1 MGGLLYSTMAGGYL
15 KITIVRA
22 EGVRM
27 TANGDSPNVIVSVRL
42 LSKTKTMYMC
52 VRDVSN
58 SH

>member
-1 MGGLLYSTMAGGYL
+1 MAGGHL

-27 TANGDSPNVIVSVRL
+27 TANGVSPNVIVSVRL

-52 VRDVSN
+52 ARDAHVSN
-58 SH
+58 SQRCMH